1 MKKVMKLYLAFL
13 LSFLMV
19 EPGVA
24 ATCGAPTDLTVDLN
38 SFARNANEKF
48 RGPRTI
54 VIQHT
59 NPLRYDYS
67 WKAVTSYSAAPDLW
81 AQLIAASGQTNIL
94 QPSAQAPPK
103 AAAVPAPA
111 APPPPQ
117 EGAKAQKPAAVSA
130 ATEALIEEL
139 ALLVNQ
145 IDDLKSSVDAE
156 FDKVGALYARL
167 AGTPGTPGIRSRVLS
182 LQSGSANATTAV
194 KSAGSGLIAL
204 LMNSDSTIRTGGTLA
219 PSITQL
225 QQSATWTSAL
235 NASWPSGADLDTAR
249 RDLGTLTDDLN
260 SEKNTLPAYTVAT
273 TRDLTAYRSKLD
285 DLQTRIGKRAIVVA
299 GDVKLTQS
307 DGQAINAAASTAQ
320 LNHDYLQ
327 KVEVELAG
335 LSGSVDQYLAIATQ
349 VSAILDDI
357 KIGGDKYNA
366 FVLALNGQPA
376 NGSTPE
382 TLGLTGWDLRLDAV
396 KAMPNYQ
403 VKSDPFTCEYTFST
417 TKTVTVTFSR
427 TDRMP
432 GGSQSQDYPLGIM
445 ECASPFNVSAGV
457 LFSFLTQREYGIQ
470 AVPNTPGST
479 NTTNEFVTTS
489 DSSIS
494 FQPVALVSARLCEL
508 NEKLALGAAFGIGA
522 NISGQNSGGSSAS
535 FLLGPTLGIFRAVYV
550 TPGLYLGRQTN
561 LGGGFKVGEPVPA
574 SITTPPLQTSYK
586 PAFGL
591 AITFTKP

>member
-1 MKKVMKLYLAFL
+1 LKVDTTIMKLYIALL
-13 LSFLMV
+13 LSLLML
-19 EPGVA
+19 EPGAA
-24 ATCGAPTDLTVDLN
+24 ATCGAPSDLTVDLN

-54 VIQHT
+54 VVQHT

-67 WKAVTSYSAAPDLW
+67 WKAVTSYTAAPDLW
-81 AQLIAASGQTNIL
+81 SQLVAASGQANPL
-94 QPSAQAPPK
+94 QPSAPKAPAK
-103 AAAVPAPA
+103 AAAAHAEAPA
-111 APPPPQ
+111 TR
-117 EGAKAQKPAAVSA
+117 AQKRIQVSKP
-130 ATEALIEEL
+130 TSALIEEL
-139 ALLVNQ
+139 DPLMRQ
-145 IDDLKSSVDAE
+145 IDDLEKYVDAE
-156 FDKVGALYARL
+156 FGKVGDLHARL
-167 AGTPGTPGIRSRVLS
+167 FASAPPGIRSRVLT
-182 LQSGSANATTAV
+182 LQSAAANATNSV
-194 KSAGSGLIAL
+194 KSAGSSLIAL

-219 PSITQL
+219 PSISQL
-225 QQSATWTSAL
+225 QQSAIWMSAL
-235 NASWPSGADLDTAR
+235 RASWPSGADLDSAR

-260 SEKNTLPAYTVAT
+260 SEKNALPAFIVAT

-285 DLQTRIGKRAIVVA
+285 DLQTRIATRKRAVD
-299 GDVKLTQS
+299 GDVALAQS
-307 DGQAINAAASTAQ
+307 DGQAISVAATNAR
-320 LNHDYLQ
+320 NYHEYLLD
-327 KVEVELAG
+327 VEVKIAS
-335 LSGSVDQYLAIATQ
+335 LSGSVDQYLATTNQ
-349 VSAILDDI
+349 LSGILDDI

-382 TLGLTGWDLRLDAV
+382 TLGLTGWNLRLDAV
-396 KAMPNYQ
+396 KAMSTYQ
-403 VKSDPFTCEYTFST
+403 VKSDPFTCDYTFST

-479 NTTNEFVTTS
+479 TTTNEFVTTS
-489 DSSIS
+489 DSNIN
-494 FQPVALVSARLCEL
+494 FQPIALISARLCEL

-522 NISGQNSGGSSAS
+522 NISGQNSGGSSVS
-535 FLLGPTLGIFRAVYV
+535 FLLGPTLGIFRAVFV

-561 LGGGFKVGEPVPA
+561 LGGGFKVGDPVPA
-574 SITTPPLQTSYK
+574 SITMPPLQTSYK